1 MTLHKRFAV
10 PAWRKDLVLWATML
24 VQEGRELAHAFNV
37 MLLELRQESPVLVL
51 VALGQE
57 LPREIGLPLLDPVQP
72 PYLYAVVK
80 RCCGTFFAGGAL
92 HRPPCMQCRLGLP

>member
-1 MTLHKRFAV
+1 MALHKSFAV
-10 PAWRKDLVLWATML
+10 PAWKKDLILWTA
-24 VQEGRELAHAFNV
+24 VFVKESGECAHALNA
-37 MLLELRQESPVLVL
+37 MLLELRQESPVFVL